1 MNVIL
6 ITMRTTLLSLFLVA
20 VAPVFGFD
28 DSTVK
33 LLKKHVQTSRD
44 FTIAVAKQMPDD
56 QYAFKL
62 TPEQMSFGEQM
73 VHIANANGFFFG
85 KMTGSNGPAV
95 DPKKPITKEIAVA
108 ALEKAYSFALE
119 KLGSVDDA
127 KLKDMVDTGDGKMTM
142 LEGVMLLLDHSTN
155 HRASAEMYLRVK
167 GIKPTDY
174 RF

>member
-1 MNVIL
+1 
-6 ITMRTTLLSLFLVA
+6 MRTTLLSVVLVT
-20 VAPVFGFD
+20 VAPVFGFQD
-28 DSTVK
+28 TTVK
-33 LLKKHVQTSRD
+33 LLKKHIETSRD
-44 FTIAVAKQMPDD
+44 FTIAVAKQMPDN
-56 QYAFKL
+56 QYSFKL

-95 DPKKPITKEIAVA
+95 DPKKTITKDIAVA
-108 ALEKAYSFALE
+108 AIEKAYDFALD
-119 KLGSVDDA
+119 KLNGMDDA
-127 KLKDMVDTGDGKMTM
+127 KLKTMVDTGDGKMTM

-174 RF
+174 KF